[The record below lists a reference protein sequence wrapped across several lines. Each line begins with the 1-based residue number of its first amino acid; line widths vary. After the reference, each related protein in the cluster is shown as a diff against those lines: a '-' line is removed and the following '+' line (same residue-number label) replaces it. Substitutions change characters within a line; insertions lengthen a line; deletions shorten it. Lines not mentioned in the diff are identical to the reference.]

1 MARTTRTR
9 VPEELFPRVAMIIE
23 KAGKTTDD
31 FTEILR
37 NGSAYGL
44 PDDYQVGDQTVEAKL
59 TRTPDGFEY
68 DDEGTIYENVNGE
81 KVEISVQEFKR
92 RLQLPKDHPE
102 FIENKLGT
110 NMRVILGVYGDD
122 FHERKPFNIPGATGR
137 QKLATVKVAN
147 LDALAEKLGLTV
159 GA

>member
-1 MARTTRTR
+1 LSRFRAIIWSLLACACVRGPTRPQTTLDNNVHNNFNGSLIMARTTRTR

-102 FIENKLGT
+102 FIEN
-110 NMRVILGVYGDD
+110 
-122 FHERKPFNIPGATGR
+122 
-137 QKLATVKVAN
+137 
-147 LDALAEKLGLTV
+147 
-159 GA
+159 